1 MEVHQ
6 NEPSYNRKQNASQS
20 GIFHFGDYPGKEQI
34 VQLKKDRTS
43 VMCTLLN
50 KKRLNSCDGQAS
62 CKLTSNHGNKSSSV
76 SS

>member
-6 NEPSYNRKQNASQS
+6 NEPNYNRKQNASQS

-50 KKRLNSCDGQAS
+50 KKMAEFL
-62 CKLTSNHGNKSSSV
+62 
-76 SS
+76 